1 MVRIRIPTL
10 EPLLAIL
17 MAGAARVF
25 FGARLAFTGHIRCIA
40 SCWVHADH
48 ICQATLVMSAIVP

>member
-1 MVRIRIPTL
+1 LVRIGIPTL
-10 EPLLAIL
+10 KPLLAIL

-25 FGARLAFTGHIRCIA
+25 FGARLAFTWRIRCIA

-48 ICQATLVMSAIVP
+48 IR